1 MSCEMMMSKVSQSL
15 TFRLTLWY
23 SVIFT
28 LSLLS
33 ILLGVYFM
41 LSQRME
47 TRIDKLLLS
56 DVLEFRDLYRQYGID
71 KIEGEFAREA
81 EIDGTD
87 KVFFRLLSRDGHQ
100 LRASDLHAWKQLPTT
115 QSILARLT
123 LGQPAFESVT
133 IPGQSHQVRIIYL
146 PLAEDQ
152 NVIQVGYLRRDD
164 EQFLEE
170 YRHVSAAAVF
180 AGLLLA
186 TSLGWFMARRAMGGV
201 EHITETARQIGKGDF
216 DRRVIVSNRGDEID
230 RLAITF
236 NVMLDKIQSL
246 IVELKQV
253 TSDIAH
259 DLRSPITRI
268 RGMAETTL
276 LGDKT
281 MQAYQDMAGLVVE
294 ESDRLVAIINSLL
307 EIAEVEVGVAQLT
320 KSDFDMT
327 VMLQDAVE
335 LFRPVAEDREIAF
348 DLTAPSGPF
357 IFTGD
362 KSRLQRIL
370 ANLIDNALKYTRPG
384 GQVRIT
390 LEDGLSHVNISVSDS
405 GIGIDKDDLP
415 HIFDRFYRVDRSR
428 SIDGNGLGLS
438 LAQAFVKVHRGRI
451 EVESCLD
458 KGSMFRIVLPR

>member
-1 MSCEMMMSKVSQSL
+1 MHKILRSL

-23 SVIFT
+23 AAIFA

-33 ILLGVYFM
+33 ILLVVYLM

-47 TRIDKLLLS
+47 TRIDELLLS
-56 DVLEFRDLYRQYGID
+56 DALELRDFYRLYGID

-87 KVFFRLLSRDGHQ
+87 KVFFRLLSREGDQ
-100 LRASDLHAWKQLPTT
+100 LRASDLHAWKQLPRT
-115 QSILARLT
+115 QSIPAHLT
-123 LGQPAFESVT
+123 LDQPAFETVT
-133 IPGQSHQVRIIYL
+133 VPGQPHQVRLVYL
-146 PLAEDQ
+146 PMAEDQ
-152 NVIQVGYLRRDD
+152 NVLQVGYLRRDD
-164 EQFLEE
+164 ELFFEE
-170 YRHVSAAAVF
+170 YRHLSSVAVL

-186 TSLGWFMARRAMGGV
+186 ASLGWFMARRALGGV
-201 EHITETARQIGKGDF
+201 EHVTETARGIGQGDF
-216 DRRVIVSNRGDEID
+216 ARRVVVSNRGDEID

-246 IVELKQV
+246 IMELKQV

-307 EIAEVEVGVAQLT
+307 EIAEADAGVAQLT
-320 KSDFDMT
+320 RGDFDIT
-327 VMLQDAVE
+327 VMVQDAVE

-348 DLTAPSGPF
+348 HMTAPSGSL
-357 IFTGD
+357 IF
-362 KSRLQRIL
+362 
-370 ANLIDNALKYTRPG
+370 
-384 GQVRIT
+384 
-390 LEDGLSHVNISVSDS
+390 
-405 GIGIDKDDLP
+405 
-415 HIFDRFYRVDRSR
+415 
-428 SIDGNGLGLS
+428 
-438 LAQAFVKVHRGRI
+438 
-451 EVESCLD
+451 
-458 KGSMFRIVLPR
+458 

>member
-1 MSCEMMMSKVSQSL
+1 
-15 TFRLTLWY
+15 
-23 SVIFT
+23 
-28 LSLLS
+28 
-33 ILLGVYFM
+33 
-41 LSQRME
+41 
-47 TRIDKLLLS
+47 
-56 DVLEFRDLYRQYGID
+56 RQYGID
-71 KIEGEFAREA
+71 KIEREFAREA

-100 LRASDLHAWKQLPTT
+100 LKASDLHAWKQLPTT
-115 QSILARLT
+115 QSILTRLT
-123 LGQPAFESVT
+123 LGQPTFESVT

-186 TSLGWFMARRAMGGV
+186 TSLGWFMARRAMGDV

-230 RLAITF
+230 RLAISF

-307 EIAEVEVGVAQLT
+307 EIAEAEAGVAQLT

-335 LFRPVAEDREIAF
+335 LFRPVAEDRGTAF
-348 DLTAPSGPF
+348 DLTAPSGPL
-357 IFTGD
+357 IFSGD
-362 KSRLQRIL
+362 KSRLQRIF
-370 ANLIDNALKYTRPG
+370 ANLIDNALKYTGPG

-415 HIFDRFYRVDRSR
+415 HIFDRFYRADRSR
-428 SIDGNGLGLS
+428 STSGNGLGLS
-438 LAQAFVKVHRGRI
+438 LAQAYVKVHRGRI

-458 KGSMFRIVLPR
+458 KGSVFRIVLPR

>member
-1 MSCEMMMSKVSQSL
+1 MPKISQSL

-23 SVIFT
+23 ATIFA

-33 ILLGVYFM
+33 ILLVVYLM
-41 LSQRME
+41 LAQRME
-47 TRIDKLLLS
+47 TRIDELLLS
-56 DVLEFRDLYRQYGID
+56 DALEFRDFYRLYGID

-87 KVFFRLLSRDGHQ
+87 KVFFRLLSREGVQ
-100 LRASDLHAWKQLPTT
+100 LRTSDLHAWKQLPRT
-115 QSILARLT
+115 QSIPAHLT
-123 LGQPAFESVT
+123 LDQPAFETVT
-133 IPGQSHQVRIIYL
+133 VPDQPHQVRLVYL
-146 PLAEDQ
+146 PMAEDQ
-152 NVIQVGYLRRDD
+152 NVLQVGYLRRDD
-164 EQFLEE
+164 ELFFEE
-170 YRHVSAAAVF
+170 YRHVSAVAVL

-186 TSLGWFMARRAMGGV
+186 ASLGWFMARRALGGV
-201 EHITETARQIGKGDF
+201 EHVTETARGIGQGDF
-216 DRRVIVSNRGDEID
+216 ARRVIVSNRGDEID

-307 EIAEVEVGVAQLT
+307 EIAETDAGVAQLT
-320 KSDFDMT
+320 MTDFDMNLM
-327 VMLQDAVE
+327 VQDAVE
-335 LFRPVAEDREIAF
+335 LFRPVAEDREIVF
-348 DLTAPSGPF
+348 YLTAPSGPL

-362 KSRLQRIL
+362 KGRLQRVL
-370 ANLIDNALKYTRPG
+370 ANLVDNALKYTGPG
-384 GQVRIT
+384 GRV
-390 LEDGLSHVNISVSDS
+390 LVSVEDERSHIKVSVADN
-405 GIGIDKDDLP
+405 GIGIKEHDLP
-415 HIFDRFYRVDRSR
+415 HIFDRFYRADRSR
-428 SIDGNGLGLS
+428 STCGNGLGLS
-438 LAQAFVKVHRGRI
+438 LAQAFVRAHRGHI
-451 EVESCLD
+451 EVKSSPD
-458 KGSMFRIVLPR
+458 KGSTFRIVLPR

>member
-1 MSCEMMMSKVSQSL
+1 MPKISQSL

-23 SVIFT
+23 AAIFA

-33 ILLGVYFM
+33 MLLVVYLM

-47 TRIDKLLLS
+47 TRIDELLLS
-56 DVLEFRDLYRQYGID
+56 DALEFRDLYRLYGID

-87 KVFFRLLSRDGHQ
+87 KVFFRLLSREGHQ

-115 QSILARLT
+115 QSILAHLT
-123 LGQPAFESVT
+123 LDQPTFETVTVPGQP
-133 IPGQSHQVRIIYL
+133 HQVRVVYL
-146 PLAEDQ
+146 QMAEDQ

-164 EQFLEE
+164 EHLLEE
-170 YRHVSAAAVF
+170 YRHISAAVIL

-186 TSLGWFMARRAMGGV
+186 ASLGWFMARRALGGV
-201 EHITETARQIGKGDF
+201 EHVTETARGIGQGDF
-216 DRRVIVSNRGDEID
+216 ARRVTVSNRGDEID
-230 RLAITF
+230 NLATTF

-246 IVELKQV
+246 ILELKQV

-281 MQAYQDMAGLVVE
+281 MQAYQEMAGLVVE

-307 EIAEVEVGVAQLT
+307 EIAEADAGVAQLT
-320 KSDFDMT
+320 RSDFDMT
-327 VMLQDAVE
+327 VMVQDAVE
-335 LFRPVAEDREIAF
+335 LFRPVAEDRGIAF
-348 DLTAPSGPF
+348 HLTTPSGPL

-362 KSRLQRIL
+362 TGRLQRVL
-370 ANLIDNALKYTRPG
+370 ANLIDNALKYTGLG
-384 GQVRIT
+384 GRV
-390 LEDGLSHVNISVSDS
+390 LVSVEDKLSHIKVSVADN
-405 GIGIDKDDLP
+405 GIGIKEHDLP
-415 HIFDRFYRVDRSR
+415 HIFDRFYRADRSR
-428 SIDGNGLGLS
+428 STCGNGLGLS
-438 LAQAFVKVHRGRI
+438 LAHAFIKAHRGHI
-451 EVESCLD
+451 EVESSPD
-458 KGSMFRIVLPR
+458 KGSTFRIVLPR